1 MRDVIVIGA
10 GGGGPIVA
18 KELAARGLD
27 VLLLEAG
34 PNETVTDQ
42 QWTHFEADANSTA
55 GFHRWGPADRTL
67 APWRR
72 ETPQNSF
79 ISQVSGVGGTTRH
92 YFANS
97 PRAMPGAFLGYDGDD
112 VDAYDTEHRF
122 PFSYAELVPYYR
134 WVEATLPVQTA
145 PMGTKDEVFFRGAE
159 AIGLPVQTT
168 KDVTRD
174 AFRPQENAILQ
185 PSGVSGKT
193 DDPKK
198 LRDPQ
203 AQGCTLCG
211 HCFQGCY
218 MPPRAPRNLKAKRS
232 TYNSYVPMALTADL
246 WTNGRAVT
254 LLSDVFVVQIHTD
267 DTPSGPV
274 ARAVT
279 FRIGATGEHFT
290 EEARVVVMAAGAVE
304 NPRLWLNSGLPN
316 PNDWVGRGMTDH
328 FFDAMTGVFPSD
340 TGATRGPGSAAR
352 ADFPGRGSVQ
362 TLTLMPGISAGLGF
376 NLSDAGMAGF
386 YDNGL
391 PDASGADASGRL
403 VGPLLKNVM
412 SDIDR
417 LMSLLIV
424 TDDDVQA
431 ENRVVLSGTQPPDE
445 HGPVPRVIMR
455 QRERTARTLGNRDFL
470 AAKAVQ
476 LLRATGATQV
486 YRLHAAPLI
495 LHVHSTMRMGLS
507 ADDSVLDSNGQSRWV
522 HRLFVADNSALANS
536 VGGPNP
542 TLTTQAVAT
551 RTAEKIFQLHFGGQ
565 PWVGVEDPV
574 SSIDPRVTHACMER
588 AI

>member
-34 PNETVTDQ
+34 PNETKTDE
-42 QWTHFEADANSTA
+42 QWTHFEADANSGA
-55 GFHRWGPADRTL
+55 GFQRWGPADRTK

-79 ISQVSGVGGTTRH
+79 ISQVAGVGGTTRH

-97 PRAMPGAFLGYDGDD
+97 PRAMPGAFMGYVGDD
-112 VDAYDTEHRF
+112 ADAYDTAHRF
-122 PFSYAELVPYYR
+122 PFSYEELLPYYR

-145 PMGTKDEVFFRGAE
+145 PLGTKDEVFFKGAE

-168 KDVTRD
+168 KDITHD

-185 PSGVSGKT
+185 PSGVAGKT
-193 DDPKK
+193 SDPKK
-198 LRDPQ
+198 LVHPQ

-218 MPPRAPRNLKAKRS
+218 MPLRAPRNLKAKRS

-246 WTNGRAVT
+246 WTGGKAVT
-254 LLSDVFVVQIHTD
+254 LISDAFAVQIHTE
-267 DTPSGPV
+267 DTPAGPV
-274 ARAVT
+274 ARGVT
-279 FRIGATGEHFT
+279 WRVGTTGEMVT
-290 EEARVVVMAAGAVE
+290 EDARVVVMAAGSIE

-328 FFDAMTGVFPSD
+328 FFDGVTGVFPADVRS
-340 TGATRGPGSAAR
+340 TEGPGSQAR
-352 ADFPGRGSVQ
+352 ADFPARGSIQ
-362 TLTLMPGISAGLGF
+362 TLTLMPGVTAGLGF

-386 YDNGL
+386 YNNGL
-391 PDASGADASGRL
+391 TDTSGADAAGRL

-412 SDIDR
+412 AEIDR
-417 LMSLLIV
+417 LMALLII

-431 ENRVVLSGTQPPDE
+431 ENRVTLSDTQPPDE

-455 QRERTARTLGNRDFL
+455 QRERTARTLANRDFL

-476 LLRATGATQV
+476 LLRAAGATQV
-486 YRLHAAPLI
+486 YRSHTAPLI
-495 LHVHSTMRMGLS
+495 LHVHSTMRMGIS
-507 ADDSVLDSNGQSRWV
+507 PDDSVLDLNGESRTV
-522 HRLFVADNSALANS
+522 KRLFIADNSALANS
-536 VGGPNP
+536 LGGPNP

-551 RTAEKIFQLHFGGQ
+551 RTAEKIFQLHFGGAA
-565 PWVGVEDPV
+565 WVGQEDPV
-574 SSIDPRVTHACMER
+574 SSVGVKVTHACLAR
-588 AI
+588 GI

>member
-10 GGGGPIVA
+10 GGGGPVVA

-42 QWTHFEADANSTA
+42 EWTHFEADANSTA
-55 GFHRWGPADRTL
+55 GFHRWGPADRTQ
-67 APWRR
+67 APLRR

-97 PRAMPGAFLGYDGDD
+97 PRAMPGAFLGYGGDD
-112 VDAYDTEHRF
+112 ADAYDTAHRF
-122 PFSYAELVPYYR
+122 PFSYQELVPYYR

-145 PMGTKDEVFFRGAE
+145 PMGTKDEAFFRGAE
-159 AIGLPVQTT
+159 AVGLPVQTT
-168 KDVTRD
+168 KNISRD
-174 AFRPQENAILQ
+174 AYRPQENAILQ
-185 PSGVSGKT
+185 PNGTAGKT
-193 DDPKK
+193 SDPKK
-198 LRDPQ
+198 LVFPQ

-218 MPPRAPRNLKAKRS
+218 MPLRAPRNLKAKRS

-246 WTNGRAVT
+246 WTNGKAVT
-254 LLSDVFVVQIHTD
+254 LFSDAFAVQIHTE
-267 DTPSGPV
+267 DTSSGPV

-279 FRIGATGEHFT
+279 CRVGATGEYFT
-290 EEARVVVMAAGAVE
+290 EDARVIVMAGGSVE
-304 NPRLWLNSGLPN
+304 TPRLWLNSGLPN

-328 FFDAMTGVFPSD
+328 FFDVVTGVFPSD
-340 TGATRGPGSAAR
+340 VGTTRGPGSAAR
-352 ADFPGRGSVQ
+352 ADFPGRGGIQ
-362 TLTLMPGISAGLGF
+362 TITSMPGIVAGLGF

-417 LMSLLIV
+417 LMSLLIL

-431 ENRVVLSGTQPPDE
+431 ENRVMLSDTQPPDE
-445 HGPVPRVIMR
+445 HGAVPRVIVN
-455 QRERTARTLGNRDFL
+455 QRERTARTLANREFL
-470 AAKAVQ
+470 AARAVQ
-476 LLRATGATQV
+476 LLRAAGATQV
-486 YRLHAAPLI
+486 YRTNMAPLI
-495 LHVHSTMRMGLS
+495 LHVHSTMRMGTS
-507 ADDSVLDSNGQSRWV
+507 SDNSVLDSNGEARSV
-522 HRLFVADNSALANS
+522 KRLFIADNSALANS
-536 VGGPNP
+536 GGGPNP

-565 PWVGVEDPV
+565 PWVNVEAPV
-574 SSIDPRVTHACMER
+574 SSIDATVTHAVMR
-588 AI
+588 RGL